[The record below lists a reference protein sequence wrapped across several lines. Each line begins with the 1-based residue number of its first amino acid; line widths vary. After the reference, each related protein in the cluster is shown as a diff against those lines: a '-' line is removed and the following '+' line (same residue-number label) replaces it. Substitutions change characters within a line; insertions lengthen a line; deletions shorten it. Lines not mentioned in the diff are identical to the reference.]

1 MSFVATSAIIAIAG
15 TAYAAYGQQQQAKA
29 AESTAKYNADVAR
42 DQASRENLVNAENM
56 RRKTRD
62 NNRLLAQVRASTA
75 AKGLASEGTPLAV
88 LGDAAMTL
96 ERDINDLSYEASTRY
111 QSLAQGAKMSI
122 WEGKQTAS
130 ALKTAS
136 YGTLIS
142 GASSATTGYL
152 QASGKI

>member
-1 MSFVATSAIIAIAG
+1 MSFVATSAIITIAG
-15 TAYAAYGQQQQAKA
+15 AAYAAYGQQQQAKA

-130 ALKTAS
+130 ALRTES
-136 YGTLIS
+136 YGTLLS
-142 GASSATTGYL
+142 GGAKASGYL
-152 QASGKI
+152 QASGKKP